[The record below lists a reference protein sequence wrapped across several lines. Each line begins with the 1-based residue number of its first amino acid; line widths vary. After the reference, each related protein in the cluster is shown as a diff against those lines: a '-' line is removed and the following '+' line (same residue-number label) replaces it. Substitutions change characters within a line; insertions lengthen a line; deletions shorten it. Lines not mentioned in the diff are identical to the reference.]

1 MTFGPYYHIM
11 KTKSKGVKIMG
22 LFSFLKKKKPRKEV
36 QEVKEVRSVNEVK
49 PGIAVNDSPTIQ
61 PNIISAQSTSINEQ
75 KPVVAPVEKPVA
87 KTNPKPAQKL
97 TAEEE
102 KAKAAKPSKYHVS
115 QNKDAKS
122 DAFRKW
128 RVRKE
133 GSQKTIKYFDTQK
146 EAIAFAE
153 DLAETNNSSIVVHK
167 LDGTIRKQNY

>member
-1 MTFGPYYHIM
+1 
-11 KTKSKGVKIMG
+11 MG

-36 QEVKEVRSVNEVK
+36 QEVKEVRSVNEVE
-49 PGIAVNDSPTIQ
+49 PGIAVNDSPTIE

-75 KPVVAPVEKPVA
+75 KPVVVPVEKPAA
-87 KTNPKPAQKL
+87 KAKPKTQEKAKVDPKPS
-97 TAEEE
+97 AEDE

-122 DAFRKW
+122 DAYRKW

-153 DLAETNNSSIVVHK
+153 DLAESNNSSVVVHK

>member
-1 MTFGPYYHIM
+1 
-11 KTKSKGVKIMG
+11 MG
-22 LFSFLKKKKPRKEV
+22 LFSFLKKKKPNKEV
-36 QEVKEVRSVNEVK
+36 QEVKEVKSVK
-49 PGIAVNDSPTIQ
+49 DATPGVAVNDSPTIQ
-61 PNIISAQSTSINEQ
+61 PNVISAQSTSINEQ
-75 KPVVAPVEKPVA
+75 KPVAVPVEKPVEKVKPKVEKKA
-87 KTNPKPAQKL
+87 EPVKKVEEKPKTKEKL

-102 KAKAAKPSKYHVS
+102 KAKAQKPSKYHVS

-122 DAFRKW
+122 DAYRKW

-153 DLAETNNSSIVVHK
+153 DLAESNNSSVVVHK

>member
-1 MTFGPYYHIM
+1 
-11 KTKSKGVKIMG
+11 MG